1 MKVNIQAMMKARGA
15 WQTFRSNHPNVLP
28 FLNDVLNRGVREDV
42 QVEILVHYPDGTD
55 LKSGIRVKQ
64 SDLALFEAM
73 QEMLLGK
80 DERKN
85 TADA

>member
-1 MKVNIQAMMKARGA
+1 MKFNVQALMKARGA

-28 FLNDVLNRGVREDV
+28 FLNDVLQHGVKEDV

-64 SDLALFEAM
+64 SDLAFFNAL
-73 QEMLLGK
+73 QELL
-80 DERKN
+80 
-85 TADA
+85 